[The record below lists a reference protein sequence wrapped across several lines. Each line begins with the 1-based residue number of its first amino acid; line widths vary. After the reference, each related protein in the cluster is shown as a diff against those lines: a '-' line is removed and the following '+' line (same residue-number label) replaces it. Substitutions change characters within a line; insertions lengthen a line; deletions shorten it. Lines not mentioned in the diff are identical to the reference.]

1 MYHARREGF
10 WLPSSPLRWLSFWLR
25 GDEMRSG
32 KYAVPFGVKLMG
44 VVVEL

>member
-10 WLPSSPLRWLSFWLR
+10 WLPSSPLQWLSFWLW

-32 KYAVPFGVKLMG
+32 KYAVPFGVRSMG